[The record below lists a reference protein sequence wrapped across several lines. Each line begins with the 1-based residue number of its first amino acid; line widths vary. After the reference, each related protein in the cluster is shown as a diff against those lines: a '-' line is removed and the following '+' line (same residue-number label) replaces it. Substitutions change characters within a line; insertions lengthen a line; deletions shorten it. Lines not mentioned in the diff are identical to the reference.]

1 MGQCCEK
8 PAEVDSSVLMV
19 PPSNDPH
26 HREAV
31 QFLSKVELFKRLP
44 PDMLPVLAM
53 TCAKK
58 VFSNGQ
64 LIIQQG
70 DTGNDFYIIM
80 QGSAKVLVD
89 GKEVAT
95 LKSGDYFGEG
105 ALIRDEPRNATIVS
119 SSQMV
124 TMNITRDKFKG
135 MGLSEKL
142 DFPARKAVG
151 GGIDSAPP
159 SKPPGPKSKAE
170 RALMTQALQQNQN
183 LAAVVSLTQDT
194 INELIDI
201 AWKESVP
208 AGTSII
214 KEGSM
219 DADYFYIVQE
229 GTFDIQV
236 SSEQQAAASS
246 SDTKMRRQTQAMY
259 FSPGSSFGELA
270 LLYLAPRAA
279 TITARTAAG
288 VWVIDRTNFKTILAK
303 STAKAAKEYMK
314 YIDKV
319 ELLSPLTPKE
329 REQLAEALQECSFS
343 KGETIFEQGEK
354 GNEFFI
360 LIEGEVLVEKD
371 RKETARL
378 IATAEKAQFFGE
390 RALLTNEPRAATI
403 KVTSTNGA
411 KALKVDKT
419 SFDLLLG
426 PLEALKS
433 RAKGEQT
440 KPAGPVKQKPA
451 ARSKAKILRADLDR
465 LTLLGCGGFG
475 SVELV
480 EHKKTKET
488 YALKALSKGYIVK
501 CGMKS
506 SVIREKDIQLMCDS
520 PFVVHLYETYNG
532 QQSLYLLLELALGG
546 ELYATYNKKG
556 LHGSAQLAQ
565 FYIAGTTFA
574 FDHLHE
580 RKVLFRDLKPENL
593 LLNDKGWVKLTD
605 MGLAKVVVGKTFT
618 TCGTPDYFAPE
629 LIASIGHNQAVDWWT
644 LGILLFELMTG
655 HPPFEAVTP
664 MQTYSKVKRG
674 IQKVVFPKALRG
686 PCEELVKSL
695 CDRDPAQ
702 RLPMKKGGSKNI
714 KNHNWYKGFDWAAM
728 EAQTLTP
735 PYIPVVKSTTDSS
748 NFNAKK
754 ADLPPQVPYK
764 DDGSEW
770 DKDFAT
776 SE

>member
-8 PAEVDSSVLMV
+8 PAEVESSVLMV

-31 QFLSKVELFKRLP
+31 TFLSKVELFKRLP
-44 PDMLPVLAM
+44 SDMLPVLAM
-53 TCAKK
+53 TCTKK
-58 VFSNGQ
+58 MFNTGQ
-64 LIIQQG
+64 IIIQQG

-95 LKSGDYFGEG
+95 LKSGDYFGEH

-124 TMNITRDKFKG
+124 TLNITRDKFKG

-142 DFPARKAVG
+142 EFPARKAVG
-151 GGIDSAPP
+151 GGIDTAPP
-159 SKPPGPKSKAE
+159 AKLPGAKSSAE
-170 RALMTQALQQNQN
+170 RALMSQAIKSNAN
-183 LAAVVSLTQDT
+183 LAAVVTLSDEG
-194 INELIDI
+194 IGELIDI
-201 AWKESVP
+201 AWKEQVP

-214 KEGSM
+214 KEGSI
-219 DADYFYIVQE
+219 DADYFYVVQE

-236 SSEQQAAASS
+236 SGDQQASASS
-246 SDTKMRRQTQAMY
+246 ESKMRQQAQVKY

-279 TITARTAAG
+279 TITARTAAV
-288 VWVIDRTNFKTILAK
+288 VWVIDRTNFKSILAK
-303 STAKAAKEYMK
+303 NTTRQAKEYLK
-314 YIDKV
+314 YIEKV
-319 ELLSPLTPKE
+319 ELLSPLTAKE

-354 GNEFFI
+354 GSEFFI
-360 LIEGEVLVEKD
+360 LIQGEVLVEKD

-378 IATAEKAQFFGE
+378 TATAAKAQFFGE

-403 KVTSTNGA
+403 KVTSADGA
-411 KALKVDKT
+411 KALKVDKL

-433 RAKGEQT
+433 RAKGERTQPT
-440 KPAGPVKQKPA
+440 GPVKQRGPSRVGKP
-451 ARSKAKILRADLDR
+451 KILRGDLDR

-480 EHKKTKET
+480 EHRKTKDT

-501 CGMKS
+501 CGMKA

-520 PFVVHLYETYNG
+520 PFVVKLFETYNG

-556 LHGSAQLAQ
+556 LHGSVQLAQ
-565 FYIAGTTFA
+565 FFIAGTTFA
-574 FDHLHE
+574 FEHLHE

-593 LLNDKGWVKLTD
+593 LLNGEGWVKLTD

-655 HPPFEAVTP
+655 HPPFESVTP

-674 IQKVVFPKALRG
+674 IHKVTFPKSTKG
-686 PCEELVKSL
+686 PCEELVKTL
-695 CDRDPAQ
+695 CDKDPSQ

-714 KNHNWYKGFDWAAM
+714 KTHPWYKGFDWESM
-728 EAQTLTP
+728 ENQSLTP
-735 PYIPVVKSTTDSS
+735 PYRPVVKSNTDSS